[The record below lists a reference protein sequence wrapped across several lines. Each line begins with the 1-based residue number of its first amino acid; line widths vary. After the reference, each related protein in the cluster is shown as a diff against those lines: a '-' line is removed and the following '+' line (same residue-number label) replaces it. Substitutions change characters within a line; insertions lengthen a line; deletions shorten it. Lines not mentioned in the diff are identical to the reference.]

1 MPFCNGLI
9 EDRFHASDGGHQYSL
24 TLGFEHRSKLIG
36 HVLDLNN
43 TVQAMARGVDL
54 PQTQFTSIAL
64 AL

>member
-1 MPFCNGLI
+1 MRQTVGIDIP
-9 EDRFHASDGGHQYSL
+9 L